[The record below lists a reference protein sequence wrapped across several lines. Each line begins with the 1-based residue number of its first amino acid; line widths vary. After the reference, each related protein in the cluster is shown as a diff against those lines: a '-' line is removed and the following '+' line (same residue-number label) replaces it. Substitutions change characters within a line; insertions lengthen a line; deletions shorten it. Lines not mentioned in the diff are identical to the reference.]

1 MQKTL
6 KELSLAYAKVTG
18 MAGFC
23 ACLVMVSAIPQSMA
37 ADWTITQSA
46 TITVA
51 APALNQG
58 ATATVTG
65 GTQAING
72 IALQD
77 DADNL
82 VSGSQLSTLVSSTSL
97 ELTQGPLV
105 DASTQAFNVIS
116 ARNIGAATGSES
128 LVRQTVSSQSGVTT
142 LSQSSTAGGG
152 GGGGNLQA
160 ANAAVATAAI
170 HSLRQE
176 ITESGTL
183 TVSQT
188 MATDANT
195 QAVNFAKSGSGAI
208 GVSADHEV
216 QQGLIQNEIT
226 TLSQTNSGVGNI
238 QGGNV
243 LKSAVGGI
251 KHAAQIALVSAAVT
265 MNQTNGGDGNVQA
278 VNLAQVAGGDIVT
291 LRQTT
296 TFSGAAVVDI
306 NTSNSSGDNVQA
318 INLVQSSGDG
328 DIGSGSEELLQS
340 FITSAA
346 TSFRFDQ
353 VDGTGD
359 GNVQAGNMAAV
370 DGTSAVIAGIS
381 QRFTGSTTDNTFTQ
395 TANTTGRI
403 QAGNLIDL
411 GTGSMSD
418 AAGPHQTFI
427 VTGGGL
433 AMVQQNGTNSL
444 QALNAIV
451 DAPGGT
457 APVNVEQSLSIAAL
471 TFTMKQD
478 GGSGNGQYGNF
489 AGAKL

>member
-51 APALNQG
+51 APALTQG
-58 ATATVTG
+58 ETATVTG
-65 GTQAING
+65 STQAING

-77 DADNL
+77 DADDL
-82 VSGSQLSTLVSSTSL
+82 TGGSQLSTLTSATSL
-97 ELTQGPLV
+97 NLTQGPHV
-105 DASTQAFNVIS
+105 DASTQAFNAIS
-116 ARNIGAATGSES
+116 AQNIGAPTGTAP
-128 LVRQTVSSQSGVTT
+128 VVTQTVINDNSGGTA
-142 LSQSSTAGGG
+142 LSQTGTD
-152 GGGGNLQA
+152 GGGNLQA
-160 ANAAVATAAI
+160 ANAAEAAAAI
-170 HSLRQE
+170 HSLKQV
-176 ITESGTL
+176 ITATGTL

-188 MATDANT
+188 MSTAANT
-195 QAVNFAKSGSGAI
+195 QAVNFAESGSGAI
-208 GVSADHEV
+208 GSNATHQVEQELTQS
-216 QQGLIQNEIT
+216 GIT
-226 TLSQTNSGVGNI
+226 TLTQTNSGTGNI

-251 KHAAQIALVSAAVT
+251 KHATQTATVSAAVT
-265 MNQTNGGDGNVQA
+265 MTQSNTGSGDGNVQA
-278 VNLAQVAGGDIVT
+278 INLAQVAGGNIVT
-291 LRQTT
+291 LGQNTS
-296 TFSGAAVVDI
+296 FDGAAAVDI
-306 NTSNSSGDNVQA
+306 NTSNGSDNNVQA

-328 DIGSGSEELLQS
+328 DIGSGSEQLLQS
-340 FITSAA
+340 FNTAAA

-359 GNVQAGNMAAV
+359 GNVQAGNMAAIG
-370 DGTSAVIAGIS
+370 GTSAVIAGIS
-381 QRFTGSTTDNTFTQ
+381 QTFTGSTTANTFTQ

-418 AAGPHQTFI
+418 AAGPHQTFS
-427 VTGGGL
+427 VTAGTL
-433 AMVQQNGTNSL
+433 AMVQESGENSL

-451 DAPGGT
+451 DATGGT
-457 APVNVEQSLSIAAL
+457 ADVNIHQSLSITAT
-471 TFTMKQD
+471 TFTMNQD
-478 GGSGNGQYGNF
+478 GGSNNGQYGNF